1 MARSITKSVTIEIV
15 TLKEP
20 CTACQIIEG
29 LIRDMLKKLK
39 AQYDVEVVNTILQ
52 HPKEAATVEGLEVE
66 KFPALLINGEQI
78 TAGSLPRLDQLKRIL
93 EAEIYE

>member
-1 MARSITKSVTIEIV
+1 MAKSVTIQVV

-20 CTACQIIEG
+20 CTACSIIEG

-39 AQYDVEVVNTILQ
+39 SQYNMEVVNTILQ
-52 HPKEAATVEGLEVE
+52 HPREAFAVEGLEVE

-78 TAGSLPRLDQLKRIL
+78 TAGSLPQPDQLINLL
-93 EAEIYE
+93 EAELNE